1 MSEPIYTPERQ
12 EEIVNEYRKLLMD
25 ADNYN
30 GGPRPDYKIFWSSL
44 RGKGAS
50 ILGLTMHLTESL
62 ESAHKVIDKLVKE
75 KEQSEL
81 EVSNEQ

>member
-1 MSEPIYTPERQ
+1 MSESTYTPERQ
-12 EEIVNEYRKLLMD
+12 QEIVTEYRKLLMD

-30 GGPRPDYKIFWSSL
+30 GGPNPDYKMFWSSL

-50 ILGLTMHLTESL
+50 ILGLTLYLLESL
-62 ESAHKVIDKLVKE
+62 ESSHKVIDKLVEENK
-75 KEQSEL
+75 QSEL

>member
-1 MSEPIYTPERQ
+1 MSESIYTPERQ

-30 GGPRPDYKIFWSSL
+30 GGTKPDYKMFWSSL

-62 ESAHKVIDKLVKE
+62 ASAHKVIDQLVEE
-75 KEQSEL
+75 KDQSTKDD
-81 EVSNEQ
+81 